1 MQETRQRILEIIK
14 MRGQATVN
22 ELTRELGLTAVTIR
36 HHLDV
41 LYRDGL
47 IGPPQVLRKAGPG
60 RPQHIYRLAGEAE
73 ELFPKKYDRLTDAL
87 LEELEA
93 RMSSEE
99 LDAIIKGV
107 AERMASQVSAEGD
120 LGARLGALMEFLNGL
135 GYLATAQEEE
145 GGYRIVVA
153 NCPYERVARRHAL
166 PCKVDSRLIALVTGV
181 EPERVQQIATGSER
195 CVYRLALPQGENPA

>member
-47 IGPPQVLRKAGPG
+47 IGPPQILRKAGPG
-60 RPQHIYRLAGEAE
+60 RPQHVYRLAGEVE

-87 LEELEA
+87 LEELEE
-93 RMSSEE
+93 RLSPEE
-99 LDAIIKGV
+99 MDALINGV
-107 AERMASQVSAEGD
+107 ASRMAHQVSAEGD
-120 LGARLGALMEFLNGL
+120 LNARVRVLLEFLNGL

-145 GGYRIVVA
+145 GGYRVVIA
-153 NCPYERVARRHAL
+153 NCPYERVARRHSL
-166 PCKVDSRLIALVTGV
+166 PCKVDTRLIALVTGV
-181 EPERVQQIATGSER
+181 EPERVQQIAAGDEH
-195 CVYRLALPQGENPA
+195 CVYHLSSL

>member
-47 IGPPQVLRKAGPG
+47 IGPPQILRKAGPG
-60 RPQHIYRLAGEAE
+60 RPQHVYRLAGEAE

-93 RMSSEE
+93 RMSPEE
-99 LDAIIKGV
+99 LDAVINGV
-107 AERMASQVSAEGD
+107 AERMARQVSAEGD
-120 LGARLGALMEFLNGL
+120 LGTRLGALLEFLNGL
-135 GYLATAQEEE
+135 GYLATAQEGE

-153 NCPYERVARRHAL
+153 NCPYERVARRHTL
-166 PCKVDSRLIALVTGV
+166 PCKVDIRLIALVTGV
-181 EPERVQQIATGSER
+181 EPERVQQIATGDEH
-195 CVYRLALPQGENPA
+195 CVYRLALPEG

>member
-41 LYRDGL
+41 LHRAGL
-47 IGPPQVLRKAGPG
+47 IGPPQILRKPGPG
-60 RPQHIYRLAGEAE
+60 RPQHVYRLAGEAE

-93 RMSSEE
+93 RMSPED
-99 LDAIIKGV
+99 LDAVINGV
-107 AERMASQVSAEGD
+107 AERMARYVRAEGD
-120 LGARLGALMEFLNGL
+120 TNARLGALMEFLNGL
-135 GYLATAQEEE
+135 GYLATVHEEE

-153 NCPYERVARRHAL
+153 NCPYERVARRHDF

-181 EPERVQQIATGSER
+181 EPERIQQIAAGDEH
-195 CVYRLALPQGENPA
+195 CIYRFALPQG

>member
-22 ELTRELGLTAVTIR
+22 ELTRELGLTPVTIR

-47 IGPPQVLRKAGPG
+47 IGPPQVLHKAGPG

-120 LGARLGALMEFLNGL
+120 LSVRLGALLEFLNGL

-145 GGYRIVVA
+145 GGYRIAVA
-153 NCPYERVARRHAL
+153 NCPYARVARRHAL
-166 PCKVDSRLIALVTGV
+166 PCKVDVRLIALVTGV
-181 EPERVQQIATGSER
+181 EPEWVQQIATGSER
-195 CVYRLALPQGENPA
+195 CVYRLALPQG

>member
-41 LYRDGL
+41 LHREGL
-47 IGPPQVLRKAGPG
+47 IGPPQILRKPGPG

-73 ELFPKKYDRLTDAL
+73 ELFKKYDRLTDAL

-93 RMSSEE
+93 RMSPEE
-99 LDAIIKGV
+99 LDAIIQGV

-120 LGARLGALMEFLNGL
+120 LGTRLGALMEFLNGL
-135 GYLATAQEEE
+135 GYLATVQEEE
-145 GGYRIVVA
+145 GGYRIMVA

-166 PCKVDSRLIALVTGV
+166 PCKVDTRLIALVTGV
-181 EPERVQQIATGSER
+181 EPERVQQIAAGDEH
-195 CVYRLALPQGENPA
+195 CAYRLTWPQG

>member
-47 IGPPQVLRKAGPG
+47 IGPPQILRKAGPG
-60 RPQHIYRLAGEAE
+60 RPQHVYRLAGETE

-99 LDAIIKGV
+99 LDAVINGV
-107 AERMASQVSAEGD
+107 AERMARQVSAEGD
-120 LGARLGALMEFLNGL
+120 LGTRLGALLEFLNGL

-153 NCPYERVARRHAL
+153 NCPYERVARRHGL
-166 PCKVDSRLIALVTGV
+166 PCKVDVRLIALVTGV
-181 EPERVQQIATGSER
+181 EPERVQQIATGDEH
-195 CVYRLALPQGENPA
+195 CVYRLALPEG

>member
-47 IGPPQVLRKAGPG
+47 IGPPQILRKAGPG
-60 RPQHIYRLAGEAE
+60 RPQHVYRLAGETE

-93 RMSSEE
+93 RMSPEE
-99 LDAIIKGV
+99 LDAVINGV
-107 AERMASQVSAEGD
+107 AERMARQVSAEGD
-120 LGARLGALMEFLNGL
+120 LGTRLGALMEFLNGL

-153 NCPYERVARRHAL
+153 NCPYERVARRHGL
-166 PCKVDSRLIALVTGV
+166 PCKVDIRLIALVTGV
-181 EPERVQQIATGSER
+181 EPERVQQIATGDEH
-195 CVYRLALPQGENPA
+195 CVYRLALPEG

>member
-47 IGPPQVLRKAGPG
+47 IGPPQILRKPGPG
-60 RPQHIYRLAGEAE
+60 RPQHVYRLAGEAE
-73 ELFPKKYDRLTDAL
+73 EIFPKKYDRLTDAL
-87 LEELEA
+87 LEELEE
-93 RMSSEE
+93 RLSPEE
-99 LDAIIKGV
+99 LDAVINGV
-107 AERMASQVSAEGD
+107 AGRMARQVSAEGD
-120 LGARLGALMEFLNGL
+120 ISVRLGALMEFLNGL
-135 GYLATAQEEE
+135 GYLATVQEEE

-153 NCPYERVARRHAL
+153 NCPYERVARRHTL
-166 PCKVDSRLIALVTGV
+166 PCKVDMRLIALVTGV
-181 EPERVQQIATGSER
+181 EPERVQQIAAGGEH
-195 CVYRLALPQGENPA
+195 CIYRVALPEG

>member
-47 IGPPQVLRKAGPG
+47 IGPPQILRKAGPG
-60 RPQHIYRLAGEAE
+60 RPQHVYRLAGEAE
-73 ELFPKKYDRLTDAL
+73 ELFPKKYDWLTDAL

-93 RMSSEE
+93 RMSPEE
-99 LDAIIKGV
+99 LDAVISGV
-107 AERMASQVSAEGD
+107 AERMARQISAEGD
-120 LGARLGALMEFLNGL
+120 MGARLKALMEFLNGL
-135 GYLATAQEEE
+135 GYLATAEKED
-145 GGYRIVVA
+145 GSYRITVA

-166 PCKVDSRLIALVTGV
+166 PCKVDIRLIALVTGV
-181 EPERVQQIATGSER
+181 EPERVQQIAAGDEH
-195 CVYRLALPQGENPA
+195 CVYRLTLPQG

>member
-47 IGPPQVLRKAGPG
+47 IGPPQILRKAGPG
-60 RPQHIYRLAGEAE
+60 RPQHVYRLAGETE

-93 RMSSEE
+93 RMSPEE
-99 LDAIIKGV
+99 LDAVVNGV
-107 AERMASQVSAEGD
+107 AERMARQVSAEGD
-120 LGARLGALMEFLNGL
+120 LGTRLGALMEFLNGL

-153 NCPYERVARRHAL
+153 NCPYERVARRHGL
-166 PCKVDSRLIALVTGV
+166 PCKVDIRLIALVTGV
-181 EPERVQQIATGSER
+181 EPERVQQIATGDEH
-195 CVYRLALPQGENPA
+195 CVYRLALPEG

>member
-47 IGPPQVLRKAGPG
+47 IGPPQILRKAGPG
-60 RPQHIYRLAGEAE
+60 RPQHVYRLAGEAE
-73 ELFPKKYDRLTDAL
+73 EIFPKKYDRLTDAL
-87 LEELEA
+87 LEELEERLSPEDLSA
-93 RMSSEE
+93 V
-99 LDAIIKGV
+99 INGV
-107 AERMASQVSAEGD
+107 AERMARQVSAEGD
-120 LGARLGALMEFLNGL
+120 LGARVGALLEFLNGL

-145 GGYRIVVA
+145 GAYRIVVA
-153 NCPYERVARRHAL
+153 NCPYERVARRHGL
-166 PCKVDSRLIALVTGV
+166 PCKVDIRLIALVTGV
-181 EPERVQQIATGSER
+181 EPERVQQIAAGDEH
-195 CVYRLALPQGENPA
+195 CVYRLALP

>member
-47 IGPPQVLRKAGPG
+47 IGPPQVLRRAGPG
-60 RPQHIYRLAGEAE
+60 RPQHVYRLAGDAE
-73 ELFPKKYDRLTDAL
+73 NLFPKKYDRLTDAL

-93 RMSSEE
+93 RLSPEE
-99 LDAIIKGV
+99 LNAVINGV
-107 AERMASQVSAEGD
+107 AERMAQQVSTEGD
-120 LGARLGALMEFLNGL
+120 LNVRLGALLEFLNGL
-135 GYLATAQEEE
+135 GYLATAEKEN
-145 GGYRIVVA
+145 GSYRIAVA
-153 NCPYERVARRHAL
+153 NCPYERVARRHGL
-166 PCKVDSRLIALVTGV
+166 PCQVDIRLIALVTGV
-181 EPERVQQIATGSER
+181 EPEQVQQIVVGGEH
-195 CVYRLALPQGENPA
+195 CVYRLSPSEG

>member
-47 IGPPQVLRKAGPG
+47 IGPPQILRKAGPG
-60 RPQHIYRLAGEAE
+60 RPQHVYRLAGEVE

-87 LEELEA
+87 LEELEE
-93 RMSSEE
+93 RLSPEE
-99 LDAIIKGV
+99 MDALINGV
-107 AERMASQVSAEGD
+107 ASRMARQVSAEGD
-120 LGARLGALMEFLNGL
+120 LNARVRVLLEFLNGL

-145 GGYRIVVA
+145 GGYRVVIA
-153 NCPYERVARRHAL
+153 NCPYERVARRHSL
-166 PCKVDSRLIALVTGV
+166 PCKVDTRLIALVTGV
-181 EPERVQQIATGSER
+181 EPERVQQIAAGDEH
-195 CVYRLALPQGENPA
+195 CVYHLSSL

>member
-47 IGPPQVLRKAGPG
+47 IGPPQILRKAGPG
-60 RPQHIYRLAGEAE
+60 RPQHVYRLAGEAE

-93 RMSSEE
+93 RMSPEE
-99 LDAIIKGV
+99 LDAVINGV
-107 AERMASQVSAEGD
+107 AERMARQVSAEGD
-120 LGARLGALMEFLNGL
+120 LSARLGALMEFLNGL

-153 NCPYERVARRHAL
+153 NCPYERVARRHGL
-166 PCKVDSRLIALVTGV
+166 PCKVDTRLIALVTGV
-181 EPERVQQIATGSER
+181 EPERVQEIAAGDEH
-195 CVYRLALPQGENPA
+195 CVYRLALTGG

>member
-47 IGPPQVLRKAGPG
+47 IGPPQILRKAGPG

-73 ELFPKKYDRLTDAL
+73 ALFPKKYDRLTDAL

-93 RMSSEE
+93 RMSPEE
-99 LDAIIKGV
+99 LDAIIQGV

-120 LGARLGALMEFLNGL
+120 LGTRLGALMEFLNGL
-135 GYLATAQEEE
+135 GYLATVQAEE

-153 NCPYERVARRHAL
+153 NCPYERVARCHVL
-166 PCKVDSRLIALVTGV
+166 PCKADIRLIALVTGV
-181 EPERVQQIATGSER
+181 EPERVQQIATGDER
-195 CVYRLALPQGENPA
+195 CIYRLTLPQG

>member
-47 IGPPQVLRKAGPG
+47 IGPPQILRKAGPG
-60 RPQHIYRLAGEAE
+60 RPQHVYRLAGETE

-93 RMSSEE
+93 QMSPEE
-99 LDAIIKGV
+99 LDAVVNGV
-107 AERMASQVSAEGD
+107 AERMARQVSAEGD
-120 LGARLGALMEFLNGL
+120 LGTRLGALMEFLNGL

-153 NCPYERVARRHAL
+153 NCPYERVARRHGL
-166 PCKVDSRLIALVTGV
+166 PCKVDIRLIALVTGV
-181 EPERVQQIATGSER
+181 EPERVQQIATGDEH
-195 CVYRLALPQGENPA
+195 CVYRLALPEG

>member
-47 IGPPQVLRKAGPG
+47 IGPPQILRKAGPG
-60 RPQHIYRLAGEAE
+60 RPQHVYRLAGETE

-93 RMSSEE
+93 RMSPEE
-99 LDAIIKGV
+99 LDAVINGV
-107 AERMASQVSAEGD
+107 AERMARQVSAEGD
-120 LGARLGALMEFLNGL
+120 LGTRLGALLEFLNGL

-153 NCPYERVARRHAL
+153 NCPYERVARRYGL
-166 PCKVDSRLIALVTGV
+166 PCKVDVRLIALVTGV
-181 EPERVQQIATGSER
+181 EPERVQQIATGDEH
-195 CVYRLALPQGENPA
+195 CVYRLALPEG

>member
-47 IGPPQVLRKAGPG
+47 IGPPQILRKAGPG
-60 RPQHIYRLAGEAE
+60 RPQHVYRLAGEAE

-93 RMSSEE
+93 RMSPEE
-99 LDAIIKGV
+99 LDAVINGV
-107 AERMASQVSAEGD
+107 AERMARQVSAEGD
-120 LGARLGALMEFLNGL
+120 MSTRLGALMEFLNGL

-153 NCPYERVARRHAL
+153 NCPYERVARRHGL
-166 PCKVDSRLIALVTGV
+166 PCKVDTRLIALVTGV
-181 EPERVQQIATGSER
+181 EPERVQQIAAGDEH
-195 CVYRLALPQGENPA
+195 CVYRLALPES

>member
-14 MRGQATVN
+14 IRGQATVN

-47 IGPPQVLRKAGPG
+47 IGPPQILRKAGPG

-73 ELFPKKYDRLTDAL
+73 NLFPKKYDRLTDAL

-93 RMSSEE
+93 RMSPEE
-99 LDAIIKGV
+99 LDAVINGV
-107 AERMASQVSAEGD
+107 AERMARQVSTEGD
-120 LGARLGALMEFLNGL
+120 ISARLGALMEFLNGL
-135 GYLATAQEEE
+135 GYLATAEKED
-145 GGYRIVVA
+145 GSYRITVA
-153 NCPYERVARRHAL
+153 NCPYERVARRHGL
-166 PCKVDSRLIALVTGV
+166 PCRVDIQLIALVTGV
-181 EPERVQQIATGSER
+181 EPERVQQIAMGDEH
-195 CVYRLALPQGENPA
+195 CVYRLALSEG

>member
-47 IGPPQVLRKAGPG
+47 IGPPQILRKAGPG
-60 RPQHIYRLAGEAE
+60 RPQHVYRLAGDAE

-93 RMSSEE
+93 RMSPEE
-99 LDAIIKGV
+99 LDAIINGV
-107 AERMASQVSAEGD
+107 AERMARQVSAEGD
-120 LGARLGALMEFLNGL
+120 LSARLGALMEFLNGL

-153 NCPYERVARRHAL
+153 NCPYERVARRHGL
-166 PCKVDSRLIALVTGV
+166 PCKVDTRLIALVTGV
-181 EPERVQQIATGSER
+181 EPERVQEIAAGDEH
-195 CVYRLALPQGENPA
+195 CVYRLALTGG

>member
-47 IGPPQVLRKAGPG
+47 IGPPQILRKSGPG
-60 RPQHIYRLAGEAE
+60 RPQHVYRLAGEAE
-73 ELFPKKYDRLTDAL
+73 EIFPKKYDRLTDAL
-87 LEELEA
+87 LEELEE
-93 RMSSEE
+93 RLSPEE
-99 LDAIIKGV
+99 LDAVINGV
-107 AERMASQVSAEGD
+107 AERMARQVSAEGD
-120 LGARLGALMEFLNGL
+120 LSTRLSALLEFLNGL

-153 NCPYERVARRHAL
+153 NCPYERVARRHDL
-166 PCKVDSRLIALVTGV
+166 PCKVDMRLIALVTGV
-181 EPERVQQIATGSER
+181 EPERVQQIVAGSEH
-195 CVYRLALPQGENPA
+195 CIYRVALPEEG

>member
-47 IGPPQVLRKAGPG
+47 IGPPQILRKAGPG
-60 RPQHIYRLAGEAE
+60 RPQHVYRLAGEAE

-93 RMSSEE
+93 RMSPEA
-99 LDAIIKGV
+99 LDAVINGV
-107 AERMASQVSAEGD
+107 AERMARQVSAEGD
-120 LGARLGALMEFLNGL
+120 MDARLKALMEFLNGL
-135 GYLATAQEEE
+135 GYLATAEKEV
-145 GGYRIVVA
+145 GSYRITVA
-153 NCPYERVARRHAL
+153 NCPYERVARRHTL
-166 PCKVDSRLIALVTGV
+166 PCKVDVRLIALVTGV
-181 EPERVQQIATGSER
+181 EPESVQQIVTGDEH
-195 CVYRLALPQGENPA
+195 CVYRLTLPQG

>member
-47 IGPPQVLRKAGPG
+47 IGPPQILRKAGPG
-60 RPQHIYRLAGEAE
+60 RPQHVYRLAGEVE

-87 LEELEA
+87 LEELEE
-93 RMSSEE
+93 RLSPEE
-99 LDAIIKGV
+99 MDALINGV
-107 AERMASQVSAEGD
+107 AGRMARQASAEGD
-120 LGARLGALMEFLNGL
+120 MSARVGVLLEFLNGL

-153 NCPYERVARRHAL
+153 NCPYERVARRHSL
-166 PCKVDSRLIALVTGV
+166 PCKVDTRMIALVTGV
-181 EPERVQQIATGSER
+181 EPERVQQITAGDEH
-195 CVYRLALPQGENPA
+195 CVYHLRPL

>member
-41 LYRDGL
+41 LHRDGL
-47 IGPPQVLRKAGPG
+47 IGPPQILRKAGPG
-60 RPQHIYRLAGEAE
+60 RPQHVYRLAGEAE

-87 LEELEA
+87 LEELEE
-93 RMSSEE
+93 RMSPEE
-99 LDAIIKGV
+99 LNAVIDGV
-107 AERMASQVSAEGD
+107 AERMARQVSAEGD
-120 LGARLGALMEFLNGL
+120 LSARVGALLEFLNGL
-135 GYLATAQEEE
+135 GYLATAQEED
-145 GGYRIVVA
+145 GGYRIAVA
-153 NCPYERVARRHAL
+153 NCPYERVARRHGL

-181 EPERVQQIATGSER
+181 EPERVQQIAAGDEH
-195 CVYRLALPQGENPA
+195 CVYRLTLP

>member
-22 ELTRELGLTAVTIR
+22 ELTHELGLTAVTIR

-47 IGPPQVLRKAGPG
+47 IGPPQILRKAGPG
-60 RPQHIYRLAGEAE
+60 RPQHVYRLAGETE

-87 LEELEA
+87 LEELEE
-93 RMSSEE
+93 RMSPEE
-99 LDAIIKGV
+99 LDAIINGV
-107 AERMASQVSAEGD
+107 AERMARQVSAEGD
-120 LGARLGALMEFLNGL
+120 IRARLGALIEFLNGL

-153 NCPYERVARRHAL
+153 NCPYERVARRHTL
-166 PCKVDSRLIALVTGV
+166 PCKVDVRLIALVTGV
-181 EPERVQQIATGSER
+181 EPERVQQIVAGAEH
-195 CVYRLALPQGENPA
+195 CVYRVALPEG

>member
-41 LYRDGL
+41 LHREGL
-47 IGPPQVLRKAGPG
+47 IGPPQILRKPGPG

-73 ELFPKKYDRLTDAL
+73 KLFPKKYDRLTDAL

-93 RMSSEE
+93 RMSPEE
-99 LDAIIKGV
+99 LDAIIQGV
-107 AERMASQVSAEGD
+107 AERMASQVLAEGD
-120 LGARLGALMEFLNGL
+120 LGTRLGALMEFLNGL
-135 GYLATAQEEE
+135 GYLATVQEQE

-166 PCKVDSRLIALVTGV
+166 PCKVDTRLIALVTGV
-181 EPERVQQIATGSER
+181 ELERVQQIATGDEH
-195 CVYRLALPQGENPA
+195 CAYRLTLQQG

>member
-99 LDAIIKGV
+99 LDAIINGV